1 MNWRQHMMHC
11 TEIAED
17 TSGGPLSA
25 EWNFYRREVC
35 RLLIQGNDNRWA
47 VIKGEQIVG
56 VWDAREAAVAA
67 AAERFPGRPVLVKQI
82 LEWEPLV
89 RLPYRWSY
97 GTTVVPD
104 RAA

>member
-1 MNWRQHMMHC
+1 MNWRQYMMHW

-17 TSGGPLSA
+17 TSGGPLA
-25 EWNFYRREVC
+25 TEWNFYRREVG

-47 VIKGEQIVG
+47 VITGEQIVG
-56 VWDAREAAVAA
+56 VWDVREAAFAV
-67 AAERFPGRPVLVKQI
+67 AAERFPGQPVLVKQI
-82 LEWEPLV
+82 LEWEPLI
-89 RLPYRWSY
+89 RLPYRWNY